1 MERFEITVN
10 TENFFRRLDKFI
22 RKNYPQIKL
31 ASIYKLL
38 RKGYVKV
45 NGVKVKD
52 GSFELNVGDKV
63 DIIVHDGVFRE
74 ENRKSQPVPM
84 KLNIIYEDDRIL
96 VIDKPPGIA
105 VHLGKN
111 VNKPTIIEGLM
122 FYGKQ
127 NNFTP
132 FIVHRLDKHTSGILV
147 IAKDR
152 EAARKLSEIFKNRKV
167 EKYYLTL
174 VKGIIESGGMINE
187 PIDDLPSL
195 TIYKTLRNYDN
206 CTLLEVNIK
215 TGRKHQIRKHMAFIN
230 HPVAGDDLYGD
241 WEFNRIFRKIYG
253 LKRYFLHAY
262 KLIFENPFNGK
273 SILLE
278 SKLPQD
284 LEEVLKKLEKNA

>member
-1 MERFEITVN
+1 MKNFEIVVN

-38 RKGYVKV
+38 RKGYIMV

-52 GSFELNVGDKV
+52 GAFELNIGDKV
-63 DIIVHDGVFRE
+63 DITVHNGAFRE

-96 VIDKPPGIA
+96 AIDKPSGIA

-122 FYGKQ
+122 SYGEK

-132 FIVHRLDKHTSGILV
+132 FVVHRLDKHTSGILV

-152 EAARKLSEIFKNRKV
+152 ETARKLSEIFKSRKV

-174 VKGIIESGGMINE
+174 VKGTIKSDGIIDKPINNSQ
-187 PIDDLPSL
+187 SL
-195 TIYKTLRNYDN
+195 TIYKVLKNYSIS
-206 CTLLEVNIK
+206 TLLEVNIK
-215 TGRKHQIRKHMAFIN
+215 TGRKHQIRKHMSFIN
-230 HPVAGDDLYGD
+230 HPVVGDDLYGD
-241 WEFNRIFRKIYG
+241 WEFNKIFRKTYG
-253 LKRYFLHAY
+253 LRRYFLHAY
-262 KLIFENPFNGK
+262 KLIFENPFNSK
-273 SILLE
+273 PILLE

-284 LEEVLKKLEKNA
+284 LEEVLKRLEKNI